1 MGRYL
6 ERAENAARLVAVN
19 ANLLMDLPA
28 GLSLGWRPLLEITGS
43 TAEFDARHR
52 QPTERNVAHFLCGDA
67 TSSASIAHAVGHARE
82 NARTARNTMPRIA
95 FEYVNDLYLHV
106 RGELAG
112 QPSRSRRGIALEGV
126 TRRVQQIEGF
136 LSSAMMHDEK
146 WRFLRIGNHLERA
159 DMTTRIIDARARHL
173 PASGA
178 PGAFEQ
184 VKWRSVL
191 QSLYGMQ
198 GYLTSIQGPM
208 ERPAVLQ
215 FLFKNEAFP
224 RSFAGC
230 LQSLQFG
237 LRHLPR
243 NKAPSR
249 VCKAV
254 SGRLEKTDVQ
264 QLEGESLHAFIN
276 ACQVDLGALHGAID
290 STYFHFEPAAS
301 AKREKGAAPLP
312 PPADEARPSGP

>member
-6 ERAENAARLVAVN
+6 ERAESAARLVAVN

-43 TAEFDARHR
+43 SAEFDARHR

-67 TSSASIAHAVGHARE
+67 ASSASIAHAINRARD

-106 RGELAG
+106 KGELAG
-112 QPSRSRRGIALEGV
+112 HPSRSRRGIALEGV

-178 PGAFEQ
+178 PEAFEQ

-208 ERPAVLQ
+208 ERPAVLR

-230 LQSLQFG
+230 LQSLRFA

-243 NKAPSR
+243 NTAPAQA
-249 VCKAV
+249 CQAV
-254 SGRLEKTDVQ
+254 ARRLAKTDVR
-264 QLEGESLHAFIN
+264 QLEGDSLHAFID
-276 ACQVDLGALHGAID
+276 ACQVALGKLHTAID
-290 STYFHFEPAAS
+290 STYFHFEPDAS
-301 AKREKGAAPLP
+301 ARRRKGAAPP
-312 PPADEARPSGP
+312 PPAAGEARP